1 MERVCATQMNLAL
14 LLIRYVV
21 FLLVIKVTF
30 LVIVL
35 RQMFQ
40 AAEIQFVGIFLNGQ
54 TRLSLNRRKRIWIAA
69 TQ

>member
-14 LLIRYVV
+14 LLIPYVV
-21 FLLVIKVTF
+21 FPLVIKVTF

-40 AAEIQFVGIFLNGQ
+40 AADIQFVGIFSNGQ